1 MLYREQFNI
10 RFHLNCIQIK
20 NESDAANNRID
31 EISIR
36 TKLFFFII
44 IDFDFFMLFIP
55 LSLIQTNKY
64 LKNRAH
70 RDLKFFSVLIKRNKI
85 HQYICFSMS
94 NLQYPQW
101 NWCLLDWL
109 ISSGACPILLFFDRL
124 TFLRILWLVVLFPEN
139 QLPWLNNIEWI
150 LLSRNNRRCQPIC
163 RKS

>member
-94 NLQYPQW
+94 NLQYPQ
-101 NWCLLDWL
+101 
-109 ISSGACPILLFFDRL
+109 
-124 TFLRILWLVVLFPEN
+124 
-139 QLPWLNNIEWI
+139 
-150 LLSRNNRRCQPIC
+150 
-163 RKS
+163 